1 VKVVWNAPNVLTLLR
16 VLAAPL
22 LAYFLMRGYY
32 EYALY
37 TFVLAAITDALD
49 GFIARRFNLYT
60 EFGAA
65 LDPLAD
71 KLITLTCLVILTFQ
85 GWVPLW
91 LTLAIVVRD
100 TVIVAGAFSYHHL
113 FGEVDI
119 HPTWLGKF
127 HTFAAFAL
135 FIVVLAHAAQ
145 IFDASDWLTA
155 SFVAVL
161 TTTLASLAQYVVLWG
176 RKAALEAERRA
187 KDRQTPT

>member
-1 VKVVWNAPNVLTLLR
+1 MKVAWNFPNILTLLR
-16 VLAAPL
+16 VIAAPL
-22 LAYFLMRGYY
+22 LAYLLMRGHYD
-32 EYALY
+32 YALY
-37 TFVLAAITDALD
+37 TFVFAAITDALD
-49 GFIARRFNLYT
+49 GFIARRFNRST

-113 FGEVDI
+113 YGDVDI

-127 HTFAAFAL
+127 HIFATFSL
-135 FIVVLAHAAQ
+135 FIMVLTHATRMM
-145 IFDASDWLTA
+145 DASGWLTA
-155 SFVAVL
+155 SFLVVL
-161 TTTLASLAQYVVLWG
+161 ATTLASLVQYVVLWG
-176 RKAALEAERRA
+176 RKAAREAARRA
-187 KDRQTPT
+187 KD